1 MSPERHFNGASMLF
15 KIYLN
20 GGYVATGEYPSAYK
34 ARRAFA
40 NLFKLH
46 IRNFT
51 AEETKNVQQ
60 PTV

>member
-1 MSPERHFNGASMLF
+1 MLF

-51 AEETKNVQQ
+51 ADEIVLKNKSEDSNAMQGV
-60 PTV
+60 

>member
-1 MSPERHFNGASMLF
+1 MLF

-20 GGYVATGEYPSAYK
+20 GSYVATGEYPSAYK

-40 NLFKLH
+40 NLFKLN
-46 IRNFT
+46 IRQFT
-51 AEETKNVQQ
+51 AEEVKNVQQ

>member
-1 MSPERHFNGASMLF
+1 MLF

-40 NLFKLH
+40 NLFKIH

-51 AEETKNVQQ
+51 AEETKDVQQ
-60 PTV
+60 QSV